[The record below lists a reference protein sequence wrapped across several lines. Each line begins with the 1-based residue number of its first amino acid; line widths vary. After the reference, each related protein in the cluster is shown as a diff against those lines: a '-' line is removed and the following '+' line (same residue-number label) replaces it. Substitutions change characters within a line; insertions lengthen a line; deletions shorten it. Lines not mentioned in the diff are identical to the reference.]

1 MWSKPKT
8 ERNAKILELK
18 KEGKTN
24 SYIGKLFGI
33 SPQMVSQV
41 CVTAAKNKLH
51 KLQPNTF
58 RSTLSDRL
66 INGLAEYFGGSL
78 PGPVVIANEGATR
91 LSMANGVGPK
101 RYRWLQRRYINMGI

>member
-58 RSTLSDRL
+58 RSALSDRL